1 MVQNALFAGIP
12 GSPPALA
19 QRLAQGSGGS
29 PGVQPSIPAICL
41 RCRRPRPRGS
51 SGRPLVSNR
60 KKSPVRKRLLL
71 KLKFSFVT
79 AQSGPVPIASSEE
92 RRALSGEGWKLLSLL
107 RTALQNS
114 ICSGKDCPCSQTGRG
129 GHTGSWSCLSFPP
142 TEQLCGHPP
151 PMGLLVASVQ
161 IPFPQLVRR
170 SSLFPAHQAHF
181 KNSFLL
187 CFSRCLL
194 AHLAAALSWA
204 EYLREGWEV
213 VLWAWR
219 GFLFFFFS
227 FLYIL
232 FIFWAGLLPWV
243 WAICIWQASVFLTGN
258 ISPSLWAALQHDLLR
273 AKK

>member
-1 MVQNALFAGIP
+1 M
-12 GSPPALA
+12 
-19 QRLAQGSGGS
+19 
-29 PGVQPSIPAICL
+29 
-41 RCRRPRPRGS
+41 
-51 SGRPLVSNR
+51 
-60 KKSPVRKRLLL
+60 RKRLLL

-219 GFLFFFFS
+219 GFLFFFFFFSLYFIYFLGWSAAMGLGHLHLAS
-227 FLYIL
+227 FSVLNREHQSFSLSCFAARPSTCQEIICWYPSL
-232 FIFWAGLLPWV
+232 AGAGTWRLLAPRLP
-243 WAICIWQASVFLTGN
+243 QASGA
-258 ISPSLWAALQHDLLR
+258 PRAALLAFLPQFHLVQ
-273 AKK
+273 K